1 MRGTL
6 TWMYRKL
13 GARYPAMFIVL
24 ELQSA
29 FVIGVGAVALI
40 GFYYEAP
47 RSDVLMVMG
56 LTCVLTAIAIG
67 IVLVRIFRR
76 LGPLTRWIAGDRGA
90 VETEIAWRTAV
101 GLPQELIRRD
111 LGFPVFGGSGFSF
124 CWRIASS
131 AREDPS

>member
-13 GARYPAMFIVL
+13 GARYPATFIVL

-67 IVLVRIFRR
+67 IVLTLVVFAINAAVNWVGNRR
-76 LGPLTRWIAGDRGA
+76 
-90 VETEIAWRTAV
+90 
-101 GLPQELIRRD
+101 
-111 LGFPVFGGSGFSF
+111 
-124 CWRIASS
+124 
-131 AREDPS
+131 